1 MTYHV
6 QFPGLG
12 LEFTL
17 DRVAFTVF
25 GMPIYWYGI
34 LIATGL
40 ALAIVFAFS
49 HARRFG
55 IDSDRMVDVILI
67 GTVCAVIGGRAFYVA
82 TAPFEYASFAEMLDI
97 RLGGVAIY
105 GAVIAAFLSGYFACR
120 WRKVP
125 ILPMFDLAGMG
136 FLLGQGIGRW
146 GNFVNQEAF
155 GTNTTLPWGMYSE
168 GTCNYLSS
176 VQETLAAQGVA
187 VDPSL
192 PVHPTFLYE
201 SIWCLLGFFLLWA
214 YMKRRKFHG
223 ELILMYVMWYGAE
236 RFFVE
241 GLRTDSLMVGSF
253 RISQVIAAVSVI
265 AALCIWL
272 ALRKKY
278 KDKPLTV
285 TYTALVKEDG
295 RQVPYEFSWL
305 SGETPP
311 TDAEMKAEIER
322 RRAARAAEET
332 AQAEEKAP
340 ETEESGGASGVP
352 EQREAEADT
361 QAAPEEEQAA
371 PAQEAAADAA
381 EKDSSMRSRRNNSS
395 KNGNGM
401 RGNRRIKMAEL
412 ISGKNTGS
420 KTQGG
425 GRGRGGGAAGKGRSC
440 PAGRRYRGENP
451 ASRTYVAGRGEGL
464 RRMRG
469 LLSDVIALP
478 EETTEPRLEKIM
490 ALNADK
496 TVHGVLVQLPLPG
509 HIREKRVIDAISPDK
524 DVDGFTPVNVGRMVI
539 GGVLSA
545 CTPAGCIEVLKS
557 TGVPIAG
564 KDAVVIGPQ
573 QHRGA
578 NPRRCCSRPTT
589 PPSRCAIPKPGDLK
603 AKCAAADIIVAAIGK
618 AASSPPIW

>member
-1 MTYHV
+1 MYTV
-6 QFPGLG
+6 SFPKLG
-12 LEFTL
+12 LDFTMNPT
-17 DRVAFTVF
+17 AFSIGNVH
-25 GMPIYWYGI
+25 IAWYGI
-34 LIATGL
+34 IIAVGILLAMFMAFKNCKRFGVNSDKLVDVVLGGLIGGVVGARL
-40 ALAIVFAFS
+40 YYVAFS
-49 HARRFG
+49 W
-55 IDSDRMVDVILI
+55 SDYKDNLSSIWH
-67 GTVCAVIGGRAFYVA
+67 TWEGG
-82 TAPFEYASFAEMLDI
+82 M
-97 RLGGVAIY
+97 AIY
-105 GAVIAAFLSGYFACR
+105 GGVIGAFLVGMIVARCHKMR
-120 WRKVP
+120 V
-125 ILPMFDLAGMG
+125 LPVLDVAALG
-136 FLLGQGIGRW
+136 FLIGQGIGRW

-340 ETEESGGASGVP
+340 ETEESGGTSGVP

-361 QAAPEEEQAA
+361 QAAPEEERAA
-371 PAQEAAADAA
+371 PVQEAAADAA
-381 EKDSSMRSRRNNSS
+381 EKDGSD
-395 KNGNGM
+395 
-401 RGNRRIKMAEL
+401 AE
-412 ISGKNTGS
+412 
-420 KTQGG
+420 
-425 GRGRGGGAAGKGRSC
+425 
-440 PAGRRYRGENP
+440 
-451 ASRTYVAGRGEGL
+451 
-464 RRMRG
+464 
-469 LLSDVIALP
+469 
-478 EETTEPRLEKIM
+478 
-490 ALNADK
+490 
-496 TVHGVLVQLPLPG
+496 
-509 HIREKRVIDAISPDK
+509 
-524 DVDGFTPVNVGRMVI
+524 
-539 GGVLSA
+539 
-545 CTPAGCIEVLKS
+545 
-557 TGVPIAG
+557 
-564 KDAVVIGPQ
+564 
-573 QHRGA
+573 
-578 NPRRCCSRPTT
+578 
-589 PPSRCAIPKPGDLK
+589 PKE
-603 AKCAAADIIVAAIGK
+603 
-618 AASSPPIW
+618 

>member
-241 GLRTDSLMVGSF
+241 GLRK
-253 RISQVIAAVSVI
+253 I
-265 AALCIWL
+265 
-272 ALRKKY
+272 
-278 KDKPLTV
+278 
-285 TYTALVKEDG
+285 G
-295 RQVPYEFSWL
+295 RAHV
-305 SGETPP
+305 
-311 TDAEMKAEIER
+311 
-322 RRAARAAEET
+322 
-332 AQAEEKAP
+332 
-340 ETEESGGASGVP
+340 
-352 EQREAEADT
+352 
-361 QAAPEEEQAA
+361 
-371 PAQEAAADAA
+371 
-381 EKDSSMRSRRNNSS
+381 
-395 KNGNGM
+395 
-401 RGNRRIKMAEL
+401 
-412 ISGKNTGS
+412 
-420 KTQGG
+420 
-425 GRGRGGGAAGKGRSC
+425 
-440 PAGRRYRGENP
+440 
-451 ASRTYVAGRGEGL
+451 
-464 RRMRG
+464 
-469 LLSDVIALP
+469 
-478 EETTEPRLEKIM
+478 
-490 ALNADK
+490 
-496 TVHGVLVQLPLPG
+496 
-509 HIREKRVIDAISPDK
+509 
-524 DVDGFTPVNVGRMVI
+524 
-539 GGVLSA
+539 
-545 CTPAGCIEVLKS
+545 
-557 TGVPIAG
+557 
-564 KDAVVIGPQ
+564 
-573 QHRGA
+573 
-578 NPRRCCSRPTT
+578 
-589 PPSRCAIPKPGDLK
+589 
-603 AKCAAADIIVAAIGK
+603 
-618 AASSPPIW
+618 

>member
-1 MTYHV
+1 MSFDV

-12 LEFTL
+12 LEFTIN
-17 DRVAFTVF
+17 RVALSIGGFN
-25 GMPIYWYGI
+25 IYWYGVIIAAGMVLAMLFAFRNADDFGINSDRLIDVI
-34 LIATGL
+34 LVGAVMAIVCARIYY
-40 ALAIVFAFS
+40 IVFA
-49 HARRFG
+49 
-55 IDSDRMVDVILI
+55 
-67 GTVCAVIGGRAFYVA
+67 
-82 TAPFEYASFAEMLDI
+82 PFKYESIWQMIDI
-97 RLGGVAIY
+97 RQGGIAIY
-105 GAVIAAFLSGYFACR
+105 GAVIGAFVFGGLMAKIR
-120 WRKVP
+120 RIP
-125 ILPMFDLAGMG
+125 ILPLFDLVGIC
-136 FLLGQGIGRW
+136 FLIGQGVGRW

-155 GTNTTLPWGMYSE
+155 GSNTTLPWGMYSE

-340 ETEESGGASGVP
+340 ETEESGGASGVR

-381 EKDSSMRSRRNNSS
+381 EKDGSD
-395 KNGNGM
+395 
-401 RGNRRIKMAEL
+401 AE
-412 ISGKNTGS
+412 
-420 KTQGG
+420 
-425 GRGRGGGAAGKGRSC
+425 
-440 PAGRRYRGENP
+440 
-451 ASRTYVAGRGEGL
+451 
-464 RRMRG
+464 
-469 LLSDVIALP
+469 
-478 EETTEPRLEKIM
+478 
-490 ALNADK
+490 
-496 TVHGVLVQLPLPG
+496 
-509 HIREKRVIDAISPDK
+509 
-524 DVDGFTPVNVGRMVI
+524 
-539 GGVLSA
+539 
-545 CTPAGCIEVLKS
+545 
-557 TGVPIAG
+557 
-564 KDAVVIGPQ
+564 
-573 QHRGA
+573 
-578 NPRRCCSRPTT
+578 
-589 PPSRCAIPKPGDLK
+589 PKE
-603 AKCAAADIIVAAIGK
+603 
-618 AASSPPIW
+618 

>member
-253 RISQVIAAVSVI
+253 RISQVIAAASLVRRLCLCPGLGHKDTFMI
-265 AALCIWL
+265 ADGGMPIPKGVEIVDL
-272 ALRKKY
+272 ARCGGV
-278 KDKPLTV
+278 PSF
-285 TYTALVKEDG
+285 
-295 RQVPYEFSWL
+295 RQVMDAVLDETEVEFYTL
-305 SGETPP
+305 
-311 TDAEMKAEIER
+311 
-322 RRAARAAEET
+322 AEE
-332 AQAEEKAP
+332 
-340 ETEESGGASGVP
+340 
-352 EQREAEADT
+352 
-361 QAAPEEEQAA
+361 
-371 PAQEAAADAA
+371 
-381 EKDSSMRSRRNNSS
+381 
-395 KNGNGM
+395 
-401 RGNRRIKMAEL
+401 
-412 ISGKNTGS
+412 
-420 KTQGG
+420 
-425 GRGRGGGAAGKGRSC
+425 
-440 PAGRRYRGENP
+440 
-451 ASRTYVAGRGEGL
+451 
-464 RRMRG
+464 
-469 LLSDVIALP
+469 
-478 EETTEPRLEKIM
+478 
-490 ALNADK
+490 
-496 TVHGVLVQLPLPG
+496 
-509 HIREKRVIDAISPDK
+509 IREKNPELLAYIKEKLPDVESEMISHLELKDRSKNLKFAIRT
-524 DVDGFTPVNVGRMVI
+524 GEFTPYPNIILRA
-539 GGVLSA
+539 GVA
-545 CTPAGCIEVLKS
+545 FPA
-557 TGVPIAG
+557 
-564 KDAVVIGPQ
+564 
-573 QHRGA
+573 
-578 NPRRCCSRPTT
+578 
-589 PPSRCAIPKPGDLK
+589 
-603 AKCAAADIIVAAIGK
+603 
-618 AASSPPIW
+618 